1 MKIKQQILITAILSA
16 TLIFL
21 IRLFETRFLSGQLS
35 TRVYISII
43 GIVFFGVGI
52 WFGLSFTKNKTII
65 KIVQQEPEV
74 KVNANELLTGRE
86 TELLALIAKGLS
98 NKEIADRLFVS
109 ENTVKKH
116 LNNVYTKL
124 DVTRRTQA
132 ILKAKQIGII
142 TA

>member
-74 KVNANELLTGRE
+74 KVNANELLTAG
-86 TELLALIAKGLS
+86 
-98 NKEIADRLFVS
+98 
-109 ENTVKKH
+109 
-116 LNNVYTKL
+116 
-124 DVTRRTQA
+124 
-132 ILKAKQIGII
+132 KQNYLP
-142 TA
+142 